1 VRRYAGV
8 HVTEYNGHAHR
19 GNEKKGTRTHVSPGS
34 GTETYCDS
42 ERQVPN
48 VRPNQ
53 SQKKVKLEE
62 EWCKDHCNDAHQLQ
76 KNVDGRAG
84 GVLEWITDGV
94 TTDSCLV
101 GI

>member
-1 VRRYAGV
+1 MPGYTLRSTTGTHTEVTKRREPEHTCHQEVEQRRIATAKDRCRTSGR
-8 HVTEYNGHAHR
+8 TEA
-19 GNEKKGTRTHVSPGS
+19 K
-34 GTETYCDS
+34 
-42 ERQVPN
+42 
-48 VRPNQ
+48 
-53 SQKKVKLEE
+53 KKVKLEE